1 MIITLVGDVSCLV
14 EFFWAYLKK
23 QGKKYEKKET
33 ICNTVTFNMADE
45 NIQKKSR
52 KWPLFLKQEE
62 LLVKEVRK
70 HPWLYNKADNSYKA
84 HDVLRNTW
92 ESVSFAL

>member
-1 MIITLVGDVSCLV
+1 MFHAWLS
-14 EFFWAYLKK
+14 FFKPIWKSKTKNMKK
-23 QGKKYEKKET
+23 RT

-52 KWPLFLKQEE
+52 KRPLFLKEEE
-62 LLVKEVRK
+62 LLVKEVKK

>member
-1 MIITLVGDVSCLV
+1 
-14 EFFWAYLKK
+14 
-23 QGKKYEKKET
+23 
-33 ICNTVTFNMADE
+33 MADE

-62 LLVKEVRK
+62 LLVKEVKK